1 MARVTFSS
9 TQQQFTADAECE
21 VDASN
26 YRELIDAITSRY
38 PALDR
43 AELLQMAVAIDGE
56 IIHEPLL
63 ELVEQDSE
71 IHFFHFIAGG

>member
-9 TQQQFTADAECE
+9 TQQQFTVDAECE
-21 VDASN
+21 VEAGN
-26 YRELIDAITSRY
+26 YRELIAAITSRY

-63 ELVEQDSE
+63 ELVDSDSE

>member
-1 MARVTFSS
+1 MARVTFSC
-9 TQQQFTADAECE
+9 TQQQFTVDAECE

>member
-9 TQQQFTADAECE
+9 TQQKFTVDAECE